1 MQTGSGPHRKGK
13 GELGNWDLSGCVGTG
28 KAGGLCVG
36 VDLAYTKGGWI
47 LRHRQDFLDLW
58 IRERALMSKKNKPGS
73 QW

>member
-36 VDLAYTKGGWI
+36 VDLAYTKGGGG
-47 LRHRQDFLDLW
+47 F
-58 IRERALMSKKNKPGS
+58 
-73 QW
+73 